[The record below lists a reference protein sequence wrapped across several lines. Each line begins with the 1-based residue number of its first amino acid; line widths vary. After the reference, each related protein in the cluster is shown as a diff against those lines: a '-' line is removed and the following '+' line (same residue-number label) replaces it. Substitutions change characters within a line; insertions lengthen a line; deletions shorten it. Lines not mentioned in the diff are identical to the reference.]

1 VLSHGLGLNSTAV
14 LLRWINEPATRPFDL
29 GDLVVV
35 TAMTGDEF
43 ASTATDV
50 TEVVLAEM
58 RRHAIRYVQIGR
70 NRLHTT
76 AGGDGITVF
85 SDTTAPTVLH
95 IGVDCALSDEM
106 LSAGTPR

>member
-1 VLSHGLGLNSTAV
+1 
-14 LLRWINEPATRPFDL
+14 
-29 GDLVVV
+29 
-35 TAMTGDEF
+35 MTGDEF

-50 TEVVLAEM
+50 TEVVLPEM
-58 RRHAIRYVQIGR
+58 RRHAIRYVQIGC

-106 LSAGTPR
+106 LSAGTTPQLGGATLARYAVEPAAGARALFIKSMSRCA